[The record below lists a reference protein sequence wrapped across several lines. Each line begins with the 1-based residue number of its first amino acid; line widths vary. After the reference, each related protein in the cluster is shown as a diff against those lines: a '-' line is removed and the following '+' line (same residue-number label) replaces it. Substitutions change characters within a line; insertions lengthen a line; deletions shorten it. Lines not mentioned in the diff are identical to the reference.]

1 MWESGKI
8 QPFLE
13 EETAIFDFVLCSR
26 ISGEG
31 GHRAEAMGG
40 SRSVATAKAEA
51 RTSRKPCIM
60 AAEREAGKSRKD
72 PGTYATAYYRFT
84 EKLRQVNCK
93 RDTKLRYVVNPRG
106 VSSDH
111 VCKGRL
117 AMPSVRREN
126 VRHAT
131 LLFCAEGVTVRTIG
145 VEEKRG

>member
-1 MWESGKI
+1 
-8 QPFLE
+8 
-13 EETAIFDFVLCSR
+13 
-26 ISGEG
+26 
-31 GHRAEAMGG
+31 
-40 SRSVATAKAEA
+40 
-51 RTSRKPCIM
+51 M
-60 AAEREAGKSRKD
+60 AVERGAGKSRKD

-93 RDTKLRYVVNPRG
+93 RDTKLRYVDCPRG

-131 LLFCAEGVTVRTIG
+131 LLFCAEGVTCEQTG
-145 VEEKRG
+145 AEKKDEEK